1 MVDKKLIDTC
11 NQHTN
16 SIQAPLVS
24 ALLRYKGKKDIS
36 FHVPG
41 HKNGEAYTDFAEVY
55 EIFGPILEID
65 VTEIEGTDN
74 LHQPE
79 GAILEAQQ
87 YAARYFGADQ
97 TFFLVGGSTAGNQAL
112 ILSACTHPEDII
124 LVQRNVHKSV
134 IHGLMLAHAKAVFLT
149 PEIDQ
154 ESGLATI
161 PSITT
166 IQRALERYPNAKGL
180 MLTQPNYYGMVSS
193 TLANIVELCHR
204 YHVPVFVDEAHGAH
218 FGLHG
223 DFPNSALSAGVDGV
237 VQSTHKMLS
246 AMTMGSMLHIQGE
259 YIDRTLLAQR
269 LTMIQSSSP
278 SYPIMASLDITRFM
292 LEAHGQSIF
301 TEPLIAAQMLREGIG
316 QLKRYRIL
324 SPAQTITELQR
335 SEERRANDQQNDGC
349 KVDVRKEDGYQAEE
363 QKEDRREVY
372 AQQAG
377 AQNVNGAYDKQDPLK
392 IVICDALGIWS
403 GYELQN
409 RLCEMGCIP
418 EMCDERYVVFALG
431 QGTIT
436 RDADRLLAALE
447 QLSLEDTENKAN
459 DFFTWNNWFVEE
471 EGFEPVQFSLS
482 VISDENTE
490 MIPLEQGVGRR
501 SAEMIIPYPPGIP
514 LLYPQEL
521 ITEHI
526 LKRIM
531 QLRELN
537 ATSLGACDPSLKM
550 IKVCK
555 L

>member
-16 SIQAPLVS
+16 STQAPLVS

-41 HKNGEAYTDFAEVY
+41 HKNGEAYSYFAEAN

-79 GAILEAQQ
+79 GAILEAQK
-87 YAARYFGADQ
+87 YAARFFGADQ

-112 ILSACTHPEDII
+112 ILSVCTNPGDII

-166 IQRALERYPNAKGL
+166 IQRALKRYPNAKGIL
-180 MLTQPNYYGMVSS
+180 LTQPNYYGMVSS
-193 TLANIVELCHR
+193 TLANIVELCHS
-204 YHVPVFVDEAHGAH
+204 YHIPVFVDEAHGAH
-218 FGLHG
+218 FGLHV
-223 DFPNSALSAGVDGV
+223 DFPNSALHAGVDGV

-259 YIDRTLLAQR
+259 YIERTLLAQR

-278 SYPIMASLDITRFM
+278 SYPIMASLDSTRFM
-292 LEAHGQSIF
+292 LEVHGGSIF
-301 TEPLIAAQMLREGIG
+301 AEPLIAAQMLRDGIG

-324 SPAQTITELQR
+324 NPDLTTTEPQR
-335 SEERRANDQQNDGC
+335 AVEQKADERQDDGC
-349 KVDVRKEDGYQAEE
+349 TVDELKEDGRQA
-363 QKEDRREVY
+363 D

-377 AQNVNGAYDKQDPLK
+377 AQNVNSAYDKQDPLK

-431 QGTIT
+431 QGTTT
-436 RDADRLLAALE
+436 RDVDRLLAALE
-447 QLSLEDTENKAN
+447 QLSMEETENKAN
-459 DFFTWNNWFVEE
+459 DFFTWNNWLVEE

>member
-1 MVDKKLIDTC
+1 MVDKKSIDKC
-11 NQHTN
+11 NQCTN

-24 ALLRYKGKKDIS
+24 ALLHYKSRKDIS

-41 HKNGEAYTDFAEVY
+41 HKNGVAYLGIAEIK

-79 GAILEAQQ
+79 GEILEAQQ
-87 YAARYFGADQ
+87 YAARFFGADQ

-112 ILSACTHPEDII
+112 ILSACTNPGDII

-180 MLTQPNYYGMVSS
+180 LLTQPNYYGMVSS
-193 TLANIVELCHR
+193 TLANIVELCHS
-204 YHVPVFVDEAHGAH
+204 YHIAVFVDEAHGAH

-292 LEAHGQSIF
+292 LETQGESIF
-301 TEPLIAAQMLREGIG
+301 TEPLIAAQMLRKGID

-324 SPAQTITELQR
+324 SPDLTITEIQR
-335 SEERRANDQQNDGC
+335 AEERQDVGY
-349 KVDVRKEDGYQAEE
+349 KVD
-363 QKEDRREVY
+363 

-377 AQNVNGAYDKQDPLK
+377 AQNVYSAYDKQDPLK
-392 IVICDALGIWS
+392 IVICDALGICS

-418 EMCDERYVVFALG
+418 EMCDEHYVVFALG
-431 QGTIT
+431 QGTTT
-436 RDADRLLAALE
+436 RDADRLLAALK
-447 QLSLEDTENKAN
+447 QLSMEETENKAN
-459 DFFTWNNWFVEE
+459 DFFTWNNWVVEE

>member
-1 MVDKKLIDTC
+1 MIDKKSIETFKQHIDT
-11 NQHTN
+11 T
-16 SIQAPLVS
+16 QAPLAA
-24 ALLRYKGKKDIS
+24 ALLRYKEKKDTS

-41 HKNGEAYTDFAEVY
+41 HKNGEAYTWVAEAN
-55 EIFGPILEID
+55 EIFGSILQID

-87 YAARYFGADQ
+87 CAARFFGADQ

-112 ILSACTHPEDII
+112 ILSACTNPEDVI

-134 IHGLMLAHAKAVFLT
+134 IHGLMLAHANAVFLT
-149 PEIDQ
+149 PEIDS

-161 PSITT
+161 PSIAT
-166 IQRALERYPNAKGL
+166 IQRALKRYPNAKGIL
-180 MLTQPNYYGMVSS
+180 LTQPNYYGMVSS
-193 TLANIVELCHR
+193 ILVDIVKLCHS
-204 YHVPVFVDEAHGAH
+204 YHIPVFVDEAHGAH

-223 DFPNSALSAGVDGV
+223 EFPNSALNAGVDGV
-237 VQSTHKMLS
+237 VQSTHKMLT

-259 YIDRTLLAQR
+259 FINRTLLAQR

-292 LEAHGQSIF
+292 LEAYGEFIF
-301 TEPLIAAQMLREGIG
+301 TEALEAAQFIREGIRE
-316 QLKRYRIL
+316 LKRFRIL
-324 SPAQTITELQR
+324 SPELTITEPQR
-335 SEERRANDQQNDGC
+335 IVEC
-349 KVDVRKEDGYQAEE
+349 KLD
-363 QKEDRREVY
+363 
-372 AQQAG
+372 AQQVG
-377 AQNVNGAYDKQDPLK
+377 AQNVYSAYDKQDPLK
-392 IVICDALGIWS
+392 IVISDELGLWS
-403 GYELQN
+403 GYEIQHKLYD
-409 RLCEMGCIP
+409 LGCIP

-431 QGTIT
+431 QGTT
-436 RDADRLLAALE
+436 KDDANRLIEALKQLAME
-447 QLSLEDTENKAN
+447 TTENKAKH
-459 DFFTWNNWFVEE
+459 FFTWNNWVMEQSIS
-471 EGFEPVQFSLS
+471 EPVKFGLS
-482 VISDENTE
+482 MISDEDTE
-490 MIPLEQGVGRR
+490 MIPLEEGVGRR

-521 ITEHI
+521 VTDDIA
-526 LKRIM
+526 KRIM

>member
-1 MVDKKLIDTC
+1 MC

-24 ALLRYKGKKDIS
+24 ALLHYKSKKDIS

-41 HKNGEAYTDFAEVY
+41 HKNGAAYSWTAEIK

-79 GAILEAQQ
+79 GAILEAQR
-87 YAARYFGADQ
+87 YAARFFGADQ

-112 ILSACTHPEDII
+112 ILSACTNPGDII

-134 IHGLMLAHAKAVFLT
+134 IHGLMLAQAKAVFLT

-161 PSITT
+161 PSITS
-166 IQRALERYPNAKGL
+166 IQRALERYPNSKGL
-180 MLTQPNYYGMVSS
+180 LLTQPNYYGMVSS
-193 TLANIVELCHR
+193 TLANIVELCHSHR
-204 YHVPVFVDEAHGAH
+204 IPVFVDEAHGAH

-259 YIDRTLLAQR
+259 YIDRMLLAQR

-292 LEAHGQSIF
+292 LEAHGESIF
-301 TEPLIAAQMLREGIG
+301 AEPLIAAQMLREGIG
-316 QLKRYRIL
+316 QLKRFRIL
-324 SPAQTITELQR
+324 SPNLKITEPQMA
-335 SEERRANDQQNDGC
+335 EER
-349 KVDVRKEDGYQAEE
+349 KVDERQ
-363 QKEDRREVY
+363 EVKLD

-377 AQNVNGAYDKQDPLK
+377 AQNVYSAYDKQDPLK

-431 QGTIT
+431 QGTTT

-447 QLSLEDTENKAN
+447 QLSMEETENKAN
-459 DFFTWNNWFVEE
+459 DFFTWNNCLVEE

-482 VISDENTE
+482 VMSDEKTE
-490 MIPLEQGVGRR
+490 MIPLEQGVGRK

>member
-1 MVDKKLIDTC
+1 MLDKKPIENF
-11 NQHTN
+11 NQHID
-16 SIQAPLVS
+16 SKQAPLVS
-24 ALLRYKGKKDIS
+24 ALLRYKEKKDTS

-41 HKNGEAYTDFAEVY
+41 HKNGEAYLSLANGVKELFSSM
-55 EIFGPILEID
+55 LEID
-65 VTEIEGTDN
+65 VTEIDGTDN

-79 GAILEAQQ
+79 GVILEAQQ
-87 YAARYFGADQ
+87 HAARYFGADQ

-112 ILSACTHPEDII
+112 ILSACTCPDDII

-134 IHGLMLAHAKAVFLT
+134 IYGLMLAHAKAVFLA

-161 PSITT
+161 PSIAT
-166 IQRALERYPNAKGL
+166 IQRALEHYPNARAIL
-180 MLTQPNYYGMVSS
+180 LTQPNYYGMVSS
-193 TLANIVELCHR
+193 ILADIVELCHS
-204 YHVPVFVDEAHGAH
+204 YHIPVFVDEAHGAH
-218 FGLHG
+218 FGLNGH
-223 DFPNSALSAGVDGV
+223 FPNSALSVGVDGV

-259 YIDRTLLAQR
+259 FIQRTLLAQR

-292 LEAHGQSIF
+292 LEVYEDSIF
-301 TEPLIAAQMLREGIG
+301 SEPLMAAQMLREGIG

-324 SPAQTITELQR
+324 SPSLTVGEQETGAET
-335 SEERRANDQQNDGC
+335 
-349 KVDVRKEDGYQAEE
+349 GY
-363 QKEDRREVY
+363 D
-372 AQQAG
+372 
-377 AQNVNGAYDKQDPLK
+377 AYDKQDPFK

-403 GYELQN
+403 GYELQQK
-409 RLCEMGCIP
+409 LCEMGCIP

-431 QGTIT
+431 QGTT
-436 RDADRLLAALE
+436 KGDAQRLLVALE
-447 QLSLEDTENKAN
+447 QLSMEIKENKAKH
-459 DFFTWNNWFVEE
+459 FFTWNNWLVEE
-471 EGFEPVQFSLS
+471 GVSDPVQFGLS
-482 VISDENTE
+482 VILDENTE
-490 MIPLEQGVGRR
+490 MIPLEQAVNRR

-521 ITEHI
+521 ITDYMA
-526 LKRIM
+526 KRIM
-531 QLRELN
+531 QLRELD